1 METRRL
7 GRTGHD
13 SSVLVYG
20 AAALAEV
27 DPPTAAAALRE
38 ALDAGI
44 NHIDVAASYGDA
56 EMRVGESMDLLRERG
71 AFLATKTEQ
80 RERDASWRQV
90 QTSLER
96 LRVDRVDLLQIHA
109 VGTLEELDRVTGR
122 GGSLQ
127 AATRAVDEGL
137 AGAVGITGHGP
148 QAARTHLEALRR
160 FPFATVLTPLNPALW
175 RDGGFR
181 DAWEALVA
189 EIQRQDAGLMVIKA
203 AARRNWPHV
212 GAGEQLRD
220 TSHTTW
226 YEPLVD
232 PERIRAA
239 VSWTLAHT
247 EVTGLATPGD
257 VSLLAPVVA
266 AERDRMDAR
275 EAEGLLSGVEEYSSP
290 FEAMPAGL

>member
-1 METRRL
+1 VETRRL

-20 AAALAEV
+20 GAALAEV
-27 DPPTAAAALRE
+27 DPPTAAGAIEE

-44 NHIDVAASYGDA
+44 NHFDVAASYGDA
-56 EMRVGESMDLLRERG
+56 EVRFGESMDLLRARG
-71 AFLATKTEQ
+71 VFLATKTEQ
-80 RERDASWRQV
+80 RDRDASWRQV
-90 QTSLER
+90 QASLER

-109 VGTLEELDRVTGR
+109 VGTTEDLDRVTAR
-122 GGSLQ
+122 GGSLE

-148 QAARTHLEALRR
+148 QAARTHLEAMHR
-160 FPFATVLTPLNPALW
+160 FPFATVLTPLNPVLW
-175 RDGGFR
+175 QEAGFR
-181 DAWEALVA
+181 AAWEGLVD
-189 EIQRQDAGLMVIKA
+189 ELRRQDAGLLTIKA

-212 GAGEQLRD
+212 GAGEPLRD
-220 TSHTTW
+220 RSHSTW

-232 PERIRAA
+232 PERLRAA

-257 VSLLAPVVA
+257 VRLLAPVVA
-266 AERDRMDAR
+266 AERDRMGVPDA
-275 EAEGLLSGVEEYSSP
+275 ESVLSGVEGYSSP
-290 FEAMPAGL
+290 FAAMPAGL